1 MKRIMLLA
9 GLCLALTATM
19 RAQVVQNNEI
29 SDQAQQQLLQ
39 LNDEMATSFQH
50 TDLLK
55 VSEFFDDDATI
66 YMNGNKV
73 TGRKALSDFWNKITA
88 RKKMEINVDEM
99 NGTGK
104 FIYETGT
111 LTMNTENNTVTK
123 NFVMVWKRLPNFD
136 YKIVVAGFN

>member
-19 RAQVVQNNEI
+19 RAQVVQKNEI

-39 LNDEMATSFQH
+39 LNAEMATSFQH

>member
-19 RAQVVQNNEI
+19 RAQVVQKNEI
-29 SDQAQQQLLQ
+29 SDQAQQQVLQ
-39 LNDEMATSFQH
+39 LNAEMAKSFQH

>member
-1 MKRIMLLA
+1 MKRTMLLA

-19 RAQVVQNNEI
+19 RAQVVQKRET

-39 LNDEMATSFQH
+39 LNDEMAASFHH

-55 VSEFFDDDATI
+55 VSEYFDDDATI
-66 YMNGNKV
+66 YIDGNKV
-73 TGRKALSDFWNKITA
+73 TGRKALSEFWNKITA
-88 RKKMEINVDEM
+88 RKKMEISVDEM
-99 NGTGK
+99 NGNGK

-111 LTMNTENNTVTK
+111 LTMQTESNTVNK

>member
-19 RAQVVQNNEI
+19 RAQVVQKNEI

-99 NGTGK
+99 NGTVK

>member
-19 RAQVVQNNEI
+19 RAQVVQKNQVSN
-29 SDQAQQQLLQ
+29 QTQQQLLQ

-55 VSEFFDDDATI
+55 VGEFFDDDATI
-66 YMNGNKV
+66 YIDGNKL
-73 TGRKALSDFWNKITA
+73 TGRKALSGFWNKITA
-88 RKKMEINVDEM
+88 RKKMEIRIDEM
-99 NGTGK
+99 NGAGK
-104 FIYETGT
+104 YIYETGT
-111 LTMNTENNTVTK
+111 LTMNTEDNTVTK

>member
-19 RAQVVQNNEI
+19 RAQVVQKNEI

-123 NFVMVWKRLPNFD
+123 NFVMVRKRLPNFD

>member
-19 RAQVVQNNEI
+19 RAQVVQKNEI

-73 TGRKALSDFWNKITA
+73 TGRKALSDFWNKIIA
-88 RKKMEINVDEM
+88 IGMLFQPDN
-99 NGTGK
+99 
-104 FIYETGT
+104 
-111 LTMNTENNTVTK
+111 L
-123 NFVMVWKRLPNFD
+123 
-136 YKIVVAGFN
+136 